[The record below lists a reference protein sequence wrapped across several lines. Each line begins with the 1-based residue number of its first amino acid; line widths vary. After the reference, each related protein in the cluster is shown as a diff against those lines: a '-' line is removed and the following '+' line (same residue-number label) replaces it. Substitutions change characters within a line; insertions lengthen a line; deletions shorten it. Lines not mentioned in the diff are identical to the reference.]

1 MKSDLILDKKPK
13 RGFLPDHA
21 PLKSVRSD
29 SQTRYLTDL
38 SSEVPKLLLT
48 SSLPQAIESLP
59 GTFFNFNEMIRNG
72 EEKKLRCINSQLSFL
87 AHAYIYSDNKPKK
100 KLPKSIASPWIKV
113 SKYLG
118 RPAVLSYASYCLD
131 NWYLIDKNK
140 EISLDNVALINNF
153 LGGVDEDWF
162 VTIHVCIEDAA
173 SEAVRS
179 TIALIEETSES
190 KIEMHLKN
198 ILNSLEKVNKIFK
211 RMPEKCDP
219 YIYYHRV
226 RPYIFGWK
234 NNPDLPMGL
243 IYEGFYKNKPQ
254 QFRGETG
261 AQSSIIPLLDA
272 LFDVKHKKDSL
283 RDYLEEMLLYMP
295 PAHRELISQTKK
307 ISKVKI
313 YANDSIKIRKLVNKC
328 LDQMTQFR
336 SQHIRYANDYIHS
349 QSRNPTDFTSG
360 GSTIRGTGGTPFMRY
375 LRKHR
380 DETKSS
386 IKK

>member
-1 MKSDLILDKKPK
+1 MKSDLVLDKKPK

-21 PLKSVRSD
+21 PLRYVRSD
-29 SQTRYLTDL
+29 SQTRYLSDL
-38 SSEVPKLLLT
+38 SKEVPKLLLT
-48 SSLPQAIESLP
+48 SSLPDVIESLP
-59 GTFFNFNEMIRNG
+59 ENFFNFNEMIKSA
-72 EEKKLRCINSQLSFL
+72 EEKKLRCIYSQLSFL
-87 AHAYIYSDNKPKK
+87 AHAYIYSDNKPRK
-100 KLPKSIASPWIKV
+100 KLPKSIASPWVRI

-118 RPAVLSYASYCLD
+118 RPPVLSYASYCLD
-131 NWYLIDKNK
+131 NWYLIDKDK
-140 EISLDNVALINNF
+140 DISLDNVALINNF

-162 VTIHVCIEDAA
+162 VTVHVCIENAA
-173 SEAVRS
+173 SEAIS
-179 TIALIEETSES
+179 SSIALIDETSES
-190 KIEMHLKN
+190 KIEMHLNN
-198 ILNSLEKVNKIFK
+198 ILESLKEVNHIFK

-234 NNPDLPMGL
+234 NNPDLPKGL
-243 IYEGFYKNKPQ
+243 IYDGLFKNRPQ

-272 LFDVKHKKDSL
+272 LFSVKHKKDSL

-295 PAHRELISQTKK
+295 PAHQELIFHVKK
-307 ISKVKI
+307 SSKVKM
-313 YANDSIKIRKLVNKC
+313 YANESIKIRRLVNKC

-336 SQHIRYANDYIHS
+336 SQHIKYANDYIHS
-349 QSRNPTDFTSG
+349 QSRNPSDFTSG

>member
-1 MKSDLILDKKPK
+1 MKSDLVLDKKPK

-21 PLKSVRSD
+21 PLRHVKSD
-29 SQTRYLTDL
+29 PQTRYLSDL
-38 SSEVPKLLLT
+38 SKEVPKLLLT
-48 SSLPQAIESLP
+48 SSLPDVIKSLP
-59 GTFFNFNEMIRNG
+59 ENFFNFNEMIKSA
-72 EEKKLRCINSQLSFL
+72 EEKKLRCIYSQLSFL
-87 AHAYIYSDNKPKK
+87 AHAYIYSDNKPRK
-100 KLPKSIASPWIKV
+100 KLPKSIASPWVRI

-118 RPAVLSYASYCLD
+118 RPPVLSYASYCLD
-131 NWYLIDKNK
+131 NWYLIDKDK
-140 EISLDNVALINNF
+140 DISLDNVALINNF

-162 VTIHVCIEDAA
+162 VTVHVCIENAA
-173 SEAVRS
+173 SEAIS
-179 TIALIEETSES
+179 SSIALIDETSES
-190 KIEMHLKN
+190 KIEMLLNN
-198 ILNSLEKVNKIFK
+198 ILESLREVNHIFK

-234 NNPDLPMGL
+234 NNPDLPKGL
-243 IYEGFYKNKPQ
+243 IYDGLFKNRPQ

-272 LFDVKHKKDSL
+272 LFSVKHKKDSL

-295 PAHRELISQTKK
+295 PAHRELIFHVKK
-307 ISKVKI
+307 SSKVKM
-313 YANDSIKIRKLVNKC
+313 YANESIKIRGLVNKC

-336 SQHIRYANDYIHS
+336 SQHIKYANDYIHS
-349 QSRNPTDFTSG
+349 QSRNPSDFTSG

>member
-1 MKSDLILDKKPK
+1 MKSDLILNKKPK

-21 PLKSVRSD
+21 PLKDVRSD
-29 SQTRYLTDL
+29 SHTRYLSDL
-38 SSEVPKLLLT
+38 SKEVPKLLLT
-48 SSLPQAIESLP
+48 SSLPEALEKLP
-59 GTFFNFNEMIRNG
+59 GNFFNFSEMIENG
-72 EEKKLRCINSQLSFL
+72 EEKKLRCVNAQLSFL
-87 AHAYIYSDNKPKK
+87 AHAYVYSDNKPRN
-100 KLPKSIASPWIKV
+100 KLPKSIASPWIRV

-118 RPAVLSYASYCLD
+118 RPPVLSYASYCLD

-140 EISLDNVALINNF
+140 EISLENVALINNF

-173 SEAVRS
+173 SEAVS
-179 TIALIEETSES
+179 SSIALVGETSES
-190 KIEMHLKN
+190 NIEKHLKN
-198 ILNSLEKVNKIFK
+198 ILNSLERVNSIFK
-211 RMPEKCDP
+211 RMPDKCDP

-234 NNPDLPMGL
+234 NNPDLPKGL
-243 IYEGFYKNKPQ
+243 IYEGFFKNKPQ
-254 QFRGETG
+254 QYRGETG

-272 LFDVKHKKDSL
+272 LFSVKHKKDTL

-295 PAHRELISQTKK
+295 PAHRELIFQTKK
-307 ISKVKI
+307 HSNIRN
-313 YANDSIKIRKLVNKC
+313 YANDSIRIRKLINKC

-349 QSRNPTDFTSG
+349 QSRNPSDFTSG

>member
-1 MKSDLILDKKPK
+1 M
-13 RGFLPDHA
+13 
-21 PLKSVRSD
+21 
-29 SQTRYLTDL
+29 
-38 SSEVPKLLLT
+38 PKLLLT
-48 SSLPQAIESLP
+48 SSLPQVIESLP
-59 GTFFNFNEMIRNG
+59 GSFFNFSEMIRNG

-87 AHAYIYSDNKPKK
+87 AHAYVYSDNKPKK

-179 TIALIEETSES
+179 TIALVEETSES
-190 KIEMHLKN
+190 KIEMHLEN
-198 ILNSLEKVNKIFK
+198 ILGSLEKVNSIFK

-234 NNPDLPMGL
+234 NNPDLPEGL
-243 IYEGFYKNKPQ
+243 IYEDCFDNQPQ
-254 QFRGETG
+254 LFRGETG
-261 AQSSIIPLLDA
+261 AQSSIVPTLDA
-272 LFDVKHKKDSL
+272 LFNVVHERDEL
-283 RDYLEEMLLYMP
+283 REYLDEMRLYMP
-295 PAHRELISQTKK
+295 PGHRELIEYVEKH
-307 ISKVKI
+307 SKLKGFINENGDLKQI
-313 YANDSIKIRKLVNKC
+313 YDECLQEVSIFR
-328 LDQMTQFR
+328 TQHL
-336 SQHIRYANDYIHS
+336 QYAADYIHS
-349 QSRNPTDFTSG
+349 QNTKSTLFGSG
-360 GSTIRGTGGTPFMRY
+360 GSKVRGTGGTPFMKY
-375 LRKHR
+375 LKKHR
-380 DETKSS
+380 DETDKSK
-386 IKK
+386 IDQD

>member
-1 MKSDLILDKKPK
+1 MKSDLVLDKKSK
-13 RGFLPDHA
+13 RGFLPDHV
-21 PLKSVRSD
+21 PLRCVRSD
-29 SQTRYLTDL
+29 SQTRYLSDL
-38 SSEVPKLLLT
+38 SKEVPKLLLT
-48 SSLPQAIESLP
+48 SSLPDVIEPLP
-59 GTFFNFNEMIRNG
+59 ENFFNFNEMIKSA
-72 EEKKLRCINSQLSFL
+72 EEKKLRCIYSQLSFL
-87 AHAYIYSDNKPKK
+87 AHAYIYSNNKPRK
-100 KLPKSIASPWIKV
+100 KLPKSIASPWVRI

-118 RPAVLSYASYCLD
+118 RPPVLSYASYCLD
-131 NWYLIDKNK
+131 NWYLINKDKD
-140 EISLDNVALINNF
+140 ITLDNVALINNF

-162 VTIHVCIEDAA
+162 VTIHVCIENAA
-173 SEAVRS
+173 SEAIS
-179 TIALIEETSES
+179 SSIALIDETSES
-190 KIEMHLKN
+190 KIEMHLNN
-198 ILNSLEKVNKIFK
+198 ILESLKKVNHIFK

-234 NNPDLPMGL
+234 NNPDLPKGL
-243 IYEGFYKNKPQ
+243 IYDGLFKNKPQ

-272 LFDVKHKKDSL
+272 LFSVKHKKDSL

-295 PAHRELISQTKK
+295 PTHRELIFHIKK
-307 ISKVKI
+307 SSKVKM
-313 YANDSIKIRKLVNKC
+313 YANESIEIRRLVNKC

-336 SQHIRYANDYIHS
+336 SQHIKYANDYIHS
-349 QSRNPTDFTSG
+349 QSRNPSDFTSG
-360 GSTIRGTGGTPFMRY
+360 GSTIRGTGGTPYMRY

>member
-1 MKSDLILDKKPK
+1 MKSDLVLDKKPK

-21 PLKSVRSD
+21 PLRYVRSD
-29 SQTRYLTDL
+29 SQTRYLSDL
-38 SSEVPKLLLT
+38 SKEVPKLLLT
-48 SSLPQAIESLP
+48 SSLPDVIESLP
-59 GTFFNFNEMIRNG
+59 ENFFNFNEMIKSA
-72 EEKKLRCINSQLSFL
+72 EEKKLRCIYSQLSFL
-87 AHAYIYSDNKPKK
+87 AHAYIYSDNKPRK
-100 KLPKSIASPWIKV
+100 KLPKSIASPWVRI

-118 RPAVLSYASYCLD
+118 RPPVLSYASYCLD
-131 NWYLIDKNK
+131 TWYLIDKDK
-140 EISLDNVALINNF
+140 DISLDNVALINNF

-162 VTIHVCIEDAA
+162 VTVHVCIENAA
-173 SEAVRS
+173 SEAIS
-179 TIALIEETSES
+179 SSIALIDETSES
-190 KIEMHLKN
+190 KIGMHLNN
-198 ILNSLEKVNKIFK
+198 ILESLKEVNHIFK

-234 NNPDLPMGL
+234 NNPDLPKGL
-243 IYEGFYKNKPQ
+243 IYDGLFKNRPQ

-272 LFDVKHKKDSL
+272 LFSVKHKKDSL

-295 PAHRELISQTKK
+295 PAHRELIFHVKK
-307 ISKVKI
+307 SSKVKM
-313 YANDSIKIRKLVNKC
+313 YANESIKIRRLVNKC

-336 SQHIRYANDYIHS
+336 SQHIKYANDYIHS
-349 QSRNPTDFTSG
+349 QSRNPSDFTSG
-360 GSTIRGTGGTPFMRY
+360 GSTIRGTGGTPFIRY

>member
-1 MKSDLILDKKPK
+1 MKSDLVLDKKPK

-21 PLKSVRSD
+21 PLRYVRSD
-29 SQTRYLTDL
+29 SQTRYLSDL
-38 SSEVPKLLLT
+38 SKEVPKLLLT
-48 SSLPQAIESLP
+48 SSLPDVIESLP
-59 GTFFNFNEMIRNG
+59 KNFFNFNEMIKSD
-72 EEKKLRCINSQLSFL
+72 EEKKLRCIYSQLSFL
-87 AHAYIYSDNKPKK
+87 AHAYIYSDNKPRK
-100 KLPKSIASPWIKV
+100 KLPKSIATPWVRI

-118 RPAVLSYASYCLD
+118 RPPVLSYASYCLD
-131 NWYLIDKNK
+131 NWYLIDKDK
-140 EISLDNVALINNF
+140 DISLDNVALINNF

-162 VTIHVCIEDAA
+162 VTVHVCIENAA
-173 SEAVRS
+173 SEAIS
-179 TIALIEETSES
+179 SSIALIDETSES
-190 KIEMHLKN
+190 KIEMHLNN
-198 ILNSLEKVNKIFK
+198 ILESLKEVNHIFK

-234 NNPDLPMGL
+234 NNPDLPKGL
-243 IYEGFYKNKPQ
+243 IYDGLFKNRPQ

-272 LFDVKHKKDSL
+272 LFSVKHKKDSL

-295 PAHRELISQTKK
+295 PAHRELIFHVKK
-307 ISKVKI
+307 SSKVKM
-313 YANDSIKIRKLVNKC
+313 YANESIKIRRLVNKC

-336 SQHIRYANDYIHS
+336 SQHIKYANDYIHS
-349 QSRNPTDFTSG
+349 QSRNPSDFTSG

>member
-1 MKSDLILDKKPK
+1 
-13 RGFLPDHA
+13 
-21 PLKSVRSD
+21 
-29 SQTRYLTDL
+29 
-38 SSEVPKLLLT
+38 
-48 SSLPQAIESLP
+48 
-59 GTFFNFNEMIRNG
+59 
-72 EEKKLRCINSQLSFL
+72 
-87 AHAYIYSDNKPKK
+87 
-100 KLPKSIASPWIKV
+100 
-113 SKYLG
+113 
-118 RPAVLSYASYCLD
+118 
-131 NWYLIDKNK
+131 
-140 EISLDNVALINNF
+140 
-153 LGGVDEDWF
+153 
-162 VTIHVCIEDAA
+162 
-173 SEAVRS
+173 
-179 TIALIEETSES
+179 
-190 KIEMHLKN
+190 
-198 ILNSLEKVNKIFK
+198 
-211 RMPEKCDP
+211 MPEKCDP

-234 NNPDLPMGL
+234 NNPDLPKGL

-307 ISKVKI
+307 NSKVKV
-313 YANDSIKIRKLVNKC
+313 YANDSIKIRRLVNKC

-349 QSRNPTDFTSG
+349 QSRNPSDFTSG

>member
-1 MKSDLILDKKPK
+1 MKSDLVFDKKPK
-13 RGFLPDHA
+13 RGFLPDHV
-21 PLKSVRSD
+21 PLRYVRSD
-29 SQTRYLTDL
+29 SQTRYLSDL
-38 SSEVPKLLLT
+38 SKEVPKLLLT
-48 SSLPQAIESLP
+48 SSLPDVVESLP
-59 GTFFNFNEMIRNG
+59 ENFFNFNEMIKSA
-72 EEKKLRCINSQLSFL
+72 EEKKLRCIYSQLSFL
-87 AHAYIYSDNKPKK
+87 AHAYIYSDSKPRK
-100 KLPKSIASPWIKV
+100 KLPKSVASPWVRI

-118 RPAVLSYASYCLD
+118 RPPVLSYASYCLD
-131 NWYLIDKNK
+131 NWYLIDKDK
-140 EISLDNVALINNF
+140 DISLDNVALINNF

-162 VTIHVCIEDAA
+162 VTVHVCIENAA
-173 SEAVRS
+173 SEAIS
-179 TIALIEETSES
+179 SSIALIDETSES
-190 KIEMHLKN
+190 KIEMHLNN
-198 ILNSLEKVNKIFK
+198 ILESLKKVNHIFK

-234 NNPDLPMGL
+234 NNPDLPKGL
-243 IYEGFYKNKPQ
+243 IYNGLFKNRPQ

-272 LFDVKHKKDSL
+272 LFSVKHKKDSL
-283 RDYLEEMLLYMP
+283 RDYLEEMLQYMP
-295 PAHRELISQTKK
+295 PAHRELIFHIKK
-307 ISKVKI
+307 SSKVKM
-313 YANDSIKIRKLVNKC
+313 YANESIKIKRLFNRC

-336 SQHIRYANDYIHS
+336 SQHIKYANDYIHS
-349 QSRNPTDFTSG
+349 QSRNPSDFTSG

>member
-1 MKSDLILDKKPK
+1 MKSDLVLDKKPK

-21 PLKSVRSD
+21 PLRYVRSD
-29 SQTRYLTDL
+29 SQTRYLSDL
-38 SSEVPKLLLT
+38 SKEVPKLLLT
-48 SSLPQAIESLP
+48 SSLPDVIESLP
-59 GTFFNFNEMIRNG
+59 KNFFNFNEMIKSD
-72 EEKKLRCINSQLSFL
+72 EEKKLRCIYSQLSFL
-87 AHAYIYSDNKPKK
+87 AHAYIYSDNKPRK
-100 KLPKSIASPWIKV
+100 KLPKSIASPWVRI

-118 RPAVLSYASYCLD
+118 RPPVLSYASYCLD
-131 NWYLIDKNK
+131 NWYLIDKDK
-140 EISLDNVALINNF
+140 DISLDNVALINNF

-162 VTIHVCIEDAA
+162 VTVHVCIENAA
-173 SEAVRS
+173 SEAIS
-179 TIALIEETSES
+179 SSIALIDETSES
-190 KIEMHLKN
+190 KIEMHLNN
-198 ILNSLEKVNKIFK
+198 ILESLKKVNHIFK

-234 NNPDLPMGL
+234 NNPDLPKGL
-243 IYEGFYKNKPQ
+243 IYDGLFKNRPQ

-272 LFDVKHKKDSL
+272 LFSVKHKKDSL

-295 PAHRELISQTKK
+295 PAHRELIFSVKK
-307 ISKVKI
+307 SSKVKM
-313 YANDSIKIRKLVNKC
+313 YANESIKIRRLVNKC

-336 SQHIRYANDYIHS
+336 SQHIKYANDYIHS
-349 QSRNPTDFTSG
+349 QSRNPSDFTSG

>member
-1 MKSDLILDKKPK
+1 MKSDIVLDKKPK

-21 PLKSVRSD
+21 PLRYVRSD
-29 SQTRYLTDL
+29 SQTRYLSDL
-38 SSEVPKLLLT
+38 SNEVPKLLLT
-48 SSLPQAIESLP
+48 SSLPDVIESLP
-59 GTFFNFNEMIRNG
+59 ENFFNFNEMIKSA
-72 EEKKLRCINSQLSFL
+72 EEKKLRCIYSQLSFL
-87 AHAYIYSDNKPKK
+87 AHAYIYSDSKPRK
-100 KLPKSIASPWIKV
+100 KLPKSVASPWVRI

-118 RPAVLSYASYCLD
+118 RPPVLSYASYCLD
-131 NWYLIDKNK
+131 NWYLIDKDK
-140 EISLDNVALINNF
+140 DISLDNVALINNF

-162 VTIHVCIEDAA
+162 VTVHVCIENAA
-173 SEAVRS
+173 SEAIS
-179 TIALIEETSES
+179 SSIALIDETSES
-190 KIEMHLKN
+190 KIEMHLNN
-198 ILNSLEKVNKIFK
+198 ILESLKKVNHIFK

-234 NNPDLPMGL
+234 NNPDLPKGL
-243 IYEGFYKNKPQ
+243 IYNGLFKNRPQ
-254 QFRGETG
+254 QLRGETG

-272 LFDVKHKKDSL
+272 LFSVKHKKDSL

-295 PAHRELISQTKK
+295 PAHRELIFHIKK
-307 ISKVKI
+307 SSKVKM
-313 YANDSIKIRKLVNKC
+313 YANESIKIRRLFNNC

-336 SQHIRYANDYIHS
+336 SQHIKYANDYIHS
-349 QSRNPTDFTSG
+349 QSRNPSDFTSG

>member
-1 MKSDLILDKKPK
+1 MKSDLLLNLKPK

-21 PLKSVRSD
+21 PLKYVRSD
-29 SQTRYLTDL
+29 SQTRFLSDL
-38 SSEVPKLLLT
+38 SKEVPKLLLT
-48 SSLPQAIESLP
+48 SSLPQVIESLP
-59 GTFFNFNEMIRNG
+59 GNFFNFNQMIKNG
-72 EEKKLRCINSQLSFL
+72 DEKRLRCINAQLSFL
-87 AHAYIYSDNKPKK
+87 AHAYVYSNNKPRR

-118 RPAVLSYASYCLD
+118 RPPVLSYASYCLD
-131 NWYLIDKNK
+131 NWYLIDKDK

-173 SEAVRS
+173 SDAVRS
-179 TIALIEETSES
+179 SIALIHETSDL

-198 ILNSLEKVNKIFK
+198 ILKSLEKVNKIFK

-234 NNPDLPMGL
+234 NNPDLPKGL
-243 IYEGFYKNKPQ
+243 IYEGFFKNKPQ

-272 LFDVKHKKDSL
+272 LFSVKHKKDSL

-307 ISKVKI
+307 FSKIGVF
-313 YANDSIKIRKLVNKC
+313 ANESIKIRRLVNKC

-349 QSRNPTDFTSG
+349 QSRNPSEFTSG

>member
-1 MKSDLILDKKPK
+1 MKSDLVLDKKSK

-21 PLKSVRSD
+21 PLRYVRSD
-29 SQTRYLTDL
+29 SQTRYLSDL
-38 SSEVPKLLLT
+38 SKEVPKLLLT
-48 SSLPQAIESLP
+48 SSLPDVVESLP
-59 GTFFNFNEMIRNG
+59 ENFFNFNEMIKSA
-72 EEKKLRCINSQLSFL
+72 EEKKLRCIYSQLSFL
-87 AHAYIYSDNKPKK
+87 AHAYIYSNNKPRK
-100 KLPKSIASPWIKV
+100 KLPKSIASPWVRI

-118 RPAVLSYASYCLD
+118 RPPVLSYASYCLD
-131 NWYLIDKNK
+131 NWYLINKDKD
-140 EISLDNVALINNF
+140 ITLDNVALINNF

-162 VTIHVCIEDAA
+162 VTIHVCIENAA
-173 SEAVRS
+173 SEAIS
-179 TIALIEETSES
+179 SSIALIDETSES
-190 KIEMHLKN
+190 KIEMHLNN
-198 ILNSLEKVNKIFK
+198 ILESLKKVNHIFK

-234 NNPDLPMGL
+234 NNPDLPKGL
-243 IYEGFYKNKPQ
+243 IYDGLFKNKPQ

-272 LFDVKHKKDSL
+272 LFSVKHKKDSL

-295 PAHRELISQTKK
+295 PTHRELIFHIKK
-307 ISKVKI
+307 SSKVKM
-313 YANDSIKIRKLVNKC
+313 YANESIEIRRLVNKC

-336 SQHIRYANDYIHS
+336 SQHIKYANDYIHS
-349 QSRNPTDFTSG
+349 QSRNPSDFTSG
-360 GSTIRGTGGTPFMRY
+360 GSTIRGTGGTPYMRY